1 MHEQLP
7 GGLRC
12 LTMMYDWDVLMLI
25 YDGDVLMGVLL
36 EFLFG
41 FVADDEMPLVIF
53 HVAATALQ
61 PSIAGS
67 CCQPSC
73 LAFARKLSMLC
84 IQLIDLCGETQV
96 HIHCQFATICE
107 L

>member
-1 MHEQLP
+1 MHEQLS

-36 EFLFG
+36 EFLYEFLLMMRCHQLY
-41 FVADDEMPLVIF
+41 FMLW
-53 HVAATALQ
+53 LQ
-61 PSIAGS
+61 PSSIAGS

-73 LAFARKLSMLC
+73 LAFALKLSMLC
-84 IQLIDLCGETQV
+84 IQLIHL
-96 HIHCQFATICE
+96 
-107 L
+107 LW